1 MGASRRSFIRYVG
14 LTLGSILATRCTPT
28 CYTQTPPT
36 PTPLPAGDPLW
47 EALRVCWMDL
57 QDPRLQTFEETDFTR
72 ELRRRHADALD
83 ALVARGDINSSVAE
97 NVGIAFEQAM
107 AHVQRQMASCY
118 IALPPEFAPREEL
131 VSQVA
136 ALEEMAATSEIDP
149 STVARAQE
157 ALEQDIAW
165 LAQFEAGV
173 APGELDDV
181 HASWGEAEAARIL
194 VELLLYGQ

>member
-1 MGASRRSFIRYVG
+1 
-14 LTLGSILATRCTPT
+14 
-28 CYTQTPPT
+28 
-36 PTPLPAGDPLW
+36 
-47 EALRVCWMDL
+47 MDL
-57 QDPRLQTFEETDFTR
+57 QDPQLQTFEDTDFTR

-83 ALVARGDINSSVAE
+83 ALVVEADLHPTVAE
-97 NVGIAFEQAM
+97 NIGIAFEQAM

-118 IALPPEFAPREEL
+118 IALPPEFIPREEL

-157 ALEQDIAW
+157 ALERDIAW

-173 APGELDDV
+173 APGALDDV
-181 HASWGEAEAARIL
+181 HAGWGEIEAARIL
-194 VELLLYGQ
+194 VELLLYGQQHFQGM